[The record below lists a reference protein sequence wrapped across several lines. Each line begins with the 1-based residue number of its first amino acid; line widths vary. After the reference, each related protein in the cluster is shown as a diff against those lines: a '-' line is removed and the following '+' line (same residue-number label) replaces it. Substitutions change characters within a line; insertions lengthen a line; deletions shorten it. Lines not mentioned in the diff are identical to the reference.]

1 MGCNIELIPEF
12 HNIVVRP
19 TTMSQRNSIPLLP
32 LLSVNFIG
40 TLGYSIILPFLI
52 FLVADFGGNA
62 VMYGI
67 ISATYSVFQFIGAP
81 LLGKWSDRSG
91 RKRILLLSQAGT
103 CLAWVIFLGALF
115 LPDNI
120 IGQLPGEIVLSVP
133 LLVIFVA
140 RAVDGL
146 TGGNVSV
153 ANAYLADITPEQ
165 DRKKNFGKMSAS
177 ANLGYIIG
185 PAMAGVLGA
194 TMLGVKLPIIAA
206 LVISLVALVI
216 IYYRLPESKMCDA
229 FTIPE
234 EENARKVLGQ
244 EHQECYAKKE
254 KDKMSFAKVLKLPNV
269 AFLLILY
276 FLIYLGF
283 NVFYTAFPAQAM
295 DNLKWSTLELGIF
308 FSLLSAV
315 MILVQGP
322 GLNWIGD
329 KVSDA
334 KLTVIGCLLLVANFA
349 LLVSGHIVWIGLA
362 AVLFGIGNGLM
373 WPSFLSL
380 LSKTVKSDLQGTVQG
395 YAGSAGS
402 LAAISGLLAGGYLFE
417 WLGNWSMLVPA
428 GVMFVVLLLTLRFM
442 GGEGVSPKA
451 QLAT

>member
-1 MGCNIELIPEF
+1 MN
-12 HNIVVRP
+12 
-19 TTMSQRNSIPLLP
+19 QRNTIPLLP

-81 LLGKWSDRSG
+81 LLGRWSDQRG
-91 RKRILLLSQAGT
+91 RRRILLLSQAGT
-103 CLAWVIFLGALF
+103 CLAWVIFLVALF

-120 IGQLPGEIVLSVP
+120 IGELPGEIILSIP

-146 TGGNVSV
+146 TGGNISV
-153 ANAYLADITPEQ
+153 ANAYLADITPEK

-185 PAMAGVLGA
+185 PALAGVLGA
-194 TMLGVKLPIIAA
+194 TLLEEKLPIIAA
-206 LVISLVALVI
+206 LVISLIALGI
-216 IYYRLPESKMCDA
+216 IYYRLPESKPCDA
-229 FTIPE
+229 FTIPD
-234 EENARKVLGQ
+234 EENTRKVLGQ
-244 EHQECYAKKE
+244 EHQECYAKKD
-254 KDKMSFAKVLKLPNV
+254 KDKMSFGKVLRLPNV
-269 AFLLILY
+269 AFLLLLY

-295 DNLKWSTLELGIF
+295 DNLAWSSLELGIF
-308 FSLLSAV
+308 FSVLSGV

-329 KVSDA
+329 QVSDA
-334 KLTVIGCLLLVANFA
+334 KLTIIGCLLLVANFA
-349 LLVSGHIVWIGLA
+349 MLVSGQLVWIGLA
-362 AVLFGIGNGLM
+362 AVLFGVGNGLM

-402 LAAISGLLAGGYLFE
+402 LAAIAGLIAGGYLFE
-417 WLGNWSMLVPA
+417 LMGNWSMLVPA
-428 GVMFVVLLLTLRFM
+428 GVMFVVLLLSLRFM
-442 GGEGVSPKA
+442 GGEGKSPEV
-451 QLAT
+451 QMATG